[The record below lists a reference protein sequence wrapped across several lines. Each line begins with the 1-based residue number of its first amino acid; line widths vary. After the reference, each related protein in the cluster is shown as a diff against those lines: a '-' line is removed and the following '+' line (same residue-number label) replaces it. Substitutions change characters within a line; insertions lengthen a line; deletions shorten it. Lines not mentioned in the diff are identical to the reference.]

1 MRKALCLLM
10 LLAACTRS
18 QPEQRAV
25 VLATTTSFQDSG
37 LLDELV
43 TRFRAAGG
51 PPIKAIAVGTGEAL
65 AMGERGDADVLVV
78 HAPEAEEAF
87 VKAGHGV
94 NRRALWHNDFLLVGP
109 PSDPAGL
116 RDLKTAAEAL
126 GKLAGAKAGFASRG
140 DDSGTHKKE
149 KALLKLAEIDPWEG
163 YLSVG
168 QGMGETLRIASEKAL
183 YTLTDRGTWLTL
195 RSTLALEPLVQG
207 DPPLDNPYHV
217 IEVNPARHAQ
227 ANQAGARRFADFLVS
242 PEIQSFVA
250 RFGEETLGQPL
261 FIPDAAGGTG
271 VAGR

>member
-1 MRKALCLLM
+1 MKKALCLLL
-10 LLAACTRS
+10 LLAACPRT

-25 VLATTTSFQDSG
+25 MLATTTSFQDSG

-87 VKAGHGV
+87 VAAGHGV
-94 NRRALWHNDFLLVGP
+94 NRRALWHNDFVLVGP

-116 RDLKTAAEAL
+116 RGLKTASEAL
-126 GKLAGAKAGFASRG
+126 GKLAAAKAGFASRG
-140 DDSGTHKKE
+140 DNSGTHKKE
-149 KALLKLAEIDPWEG
+149 KALLKLAGLDPWEG
-163 YLSVG
+163 HLSVG

-183 YTLTDRGTWLTL
+183 YTLTDRGTWLKL
-195 RSTLALEPLVQG
+195 RSTLSLELLVEG
-207 DPPLDNPYHV
+207 DPPLNNPYHV
-217 IEVNPARHAQ
+217 IEVNPARHPK
-227 ANQAGARRFADFLVS
+227 ANHEGARRFADFLVC
-242 PEIQSFVA
+242 PEVQAFVA
-250 RFGEETLGQPL
+250 SFGKEKLGQPL
-261 FIPDAAGGTG
+261 FFPDAAGGSG